1 MDVFLARQPVYDRQ
15 MQVIAYELLYRPG
28 VQSSA
33 GPIDNPEEASSQV
46 MVNTFMEVGIENITG
61 GIPALI
67 NVTKDFLTSGSFPV
81 KFRDRL
87 IPELLEGM
95 EIDETLVRVATQ
107 LAKQGYKFALDDFVY
122 SPEWQPLVDIA
133 DIIKIDVMALKE
145 DGVREQLGYLDGV
158 KAKLLAEKVETHE
171 EFDMYLDMGFD
182 LFQGYFFAKPKLI
195 QEKGVPASKHVVMQ
209 LLGELAREN
218 ADVDGVVKLVSQ
230 DARLTYKLLKIVNS
244 AFFGLPRKV
253 NSIQE
258 AVVILGFKE
267 LKCWA
272 SLLSL
277 ASMDDKPSELLIT
290 AMVRGKMCQLIAE
303 KLQMDEPDMF
313 FTAGLFSMLDAL
325 MDFHLEDILQQM
337 PFSDDLSRAVLK
349 HDGQIGVVL
358 HTVVAYE
365 AGDWNEIHLGSLG
378 QEDIWDSYLKAIEW
392 AGIASN
398 SMFKSKG

>member
-1 MDVFLARQPVYDRQ
+1 MDVYLARQPVYDRQ
-15 MQVIAYELLYRPG
+15 MQVVAYELLYRPG
-28 VQSSA
+28 AQSDA
-33 GPIDNPEEASSQV
+33 GTIDNPEEASSQV

-67 NVTKDFLTSGSFPV
+67 NVTRDFLTSGVFPI

-95 EIDETLVRVATQ
+95 EVDDHLVQVATQ
-107 LAKQGYKFALDDFVY
+107 LVNQGYRFALDDFVW
-122 SPEWQPLVDIA
+122 SDEWEPLVDIA
-133 DIIKIDVMALKE
+133 DIIKLDVMALGE
-145 DGVREQLGYLDGV
+145 QGVRVQLEKLAGV

-171 EFDMYLDMGFD
+171 EFEAYLDMGFD

-195 QEKGVPASKHVVMQ
+195 KEKGIPASKYVVMK
-209 LLGELAREN
+209 LLGETAREN
-218 ADVDGVVKLVSQ
+218 ADVDEVVKLISQ

-277 ASMDDKPSELLIT
+277 ASMDDKPTELLIT
-290 AMVRGKMCQLIAE
+290 AMVRGRMCQHLAE
-303 KLQMDEPDMF
+303 KLQMEEPDKF

-325 MDFHLEDILQQM
+325 MDSHLEDIIQQM
-337 PFSDDLSRAVLK
+337 PFSDDLTRAVLK

-365 AGDWNEIHLGSLG
+365 SGDWKEIHLGSLG
-378 QEDIWDSYLKAIEW
+378 QEEIWDAYLKAIEW
-392 AGIASN
+392 AGVASG
-398 SMFKSKG
+398 SMFKKD